1 MQQSLFLFHPRTLE
15 SVCCKCTNR
24 ADRGD
29 PPYTDPN
36 RGFISLSVSDTEN
49 TSQDEKGVIHGVTG
63 SDIKFDINFNGTIA
77 ADAPNRNAIVRVEY
91 HNYTCEH
98 LIFVHQGNRPQEVVI
113 RQAGMACV
121 ESGQQE

>member
-1 MQQSLFLFHPRTLE
+1 MKR
-15 SVCCKCTNR
+15 
-24 ADRGD
+24 
-29 PPYTDPN
+29 
-36 RGFISLSVSDTEN
+36 
-49 TSQDEKGVIHGVTG
+49 GVIHGVTG

-98 LIFVHQGNRPQEVVI
+98 LIFRAPRKPAAEVVI

>member
-1 MQQSLFLFHPRTLE
+1 MHKQRLIEEIPLIQI
-15 SVCCKCTNR
+15 
-24 ADRGD
+24 
-29 PPYTDPN
+29 PN

-77 ADAPNRNAIVRVEY
+77 GCPNRNAIVRVEY

-98 LIFVHQGNRPQEVVI
+98 LIFVHQGNNAAEVVI
-113 RQAGMACV
+113 RQVSMACV